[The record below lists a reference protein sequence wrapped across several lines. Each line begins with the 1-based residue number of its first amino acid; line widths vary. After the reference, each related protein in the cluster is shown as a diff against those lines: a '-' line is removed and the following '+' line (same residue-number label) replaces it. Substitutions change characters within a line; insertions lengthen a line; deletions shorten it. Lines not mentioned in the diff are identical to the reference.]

1 MKNPFYIFRIK
12 REERW
17 QALAAL
23 LYIILWNVLVINKYA
38 NIFFPLNRNYRD
50 LFLNF
55 HISGF
60 DPLSYVVI
68 SRWFTEYNIYRH
80 PLLAFF
86 MYIPNKTDQGL
97 MALTGMNWA
106 TIIMAVILTFC
117 AFYSFIFLFRIFRE
131 VIGLTLKDSR
141 LLTLLFGSFGFVMV
155 TVSVPDHFCLSM
167 FMLILT
173 LYVAGKKMKS
183 RHPFAI
189 WQTVLF
195 FIITAGISLNNGIK
209 VFLANLF
216 VNGKRFWRPANL
228 LLAVILPSALIW
240 GFAHWEW
247 HHYQEPH
254 QIAVKKFKKRAAE
267 KKRAKLFM
275 QVRDTMAAVNG
286 KADSLKALAYVD
298 TIMIREQHTK
308 QLRDSKK
315 AAFTHAGKPMGKGEF
330 GQWTDIST
338 PRGWSFVE
346 NIFGEPIQLHQDYL
360 LDDVL
365 VKRPVIVHYR
375 WAWNYIAEGI
385 VLLLF
390 LTGIW
395 YGCRSRFLW
404 LAMSFF
410 NFDMVIHFVL
420 GFGLNEVYIMSPH
433 WLMVL
438 PITIA
443 YLLLHRPERWL
454 RCGTAV
460 LALYLLI
467 YNGWQYISYLMAS

>member
-1 MKNPFYIFRIK
+1 VKNPFYIFRIK

-17 QALAAL
+17 LALASL

-38 NIFFPLNRNYRD
+38 DIFFPFSRNYRN
-50 LFLNF
+50 LFLKF

-86 MYIPNKTDQGL
+86 MYIPNQIDQGL

-106 TIIMAVILTFC
+106 TVIMAVILTFC
-117 AFYSFIFLFRIFRE
+117 AFYSFIFLFRILRE
-131 VIGLTLKDSR
+131 VIGLTLTDSR
-141 LLTLLFGSFGFVMV
+141 LLTLLFGSFAYVMV
-155 TVSVPDHFCLSM
+155 VMSVPDHFCLSM

-173 LYVAGKKMKS
+173 LYVAGKKMKAN
-183 RHPFAI
+183 HPYTI

-195 FIITAGISLNNGIK
+195 FIVTAGISLNNGIK

-216 VNGKRFWRPANL
+216 TNGKRFWRPANL
-228 LLAVILPSALIW
+228 LLAIILPSALIW
-240 GFAHWEW
+240 GFARWEW
-247 HHYQEPH
+247 NHYQAPH

-275 QVRDTMAAVNG
+275 QVRDTMTEVNG

-298 TIMIREQHTK
+298 TIMAKERRAK
-308 QLRDSKK
+308 KLRDSKK
-315 AAFTHAGKPMGKGEF
+315 AVFAHAGKPMGKGEF
-330 GQWTDIST
+330 EQWTDIST

-360 LDDVL
+360 LGDVL

-375 WAWNYIAEGI
+375 WAWNYIAEGLI
-385 VLLLF
+385 LLLF
-390 LTGIW
+390 LAGIW
-395 YGCRSRFLW
+395 CGHRSRFMW

-410 NFDMVIHFVL
+410 GFDMVIHFAL

-438 PITIA
+438 PIVMA
-443 YLLLHRPERWL
+443 YLFFHKPWRWL
-454 RCGTAV
+454 RYGTTV

-467 YNGWQYISYLMAS
+467 YNSWLYISYLI